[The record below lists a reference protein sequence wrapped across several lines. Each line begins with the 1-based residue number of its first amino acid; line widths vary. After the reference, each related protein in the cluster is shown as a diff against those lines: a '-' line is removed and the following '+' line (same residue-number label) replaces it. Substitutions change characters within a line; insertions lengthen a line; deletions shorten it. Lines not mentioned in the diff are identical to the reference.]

1 MNVVYIY
8 IYKSKYVY
16 TRYVFRR
23 LDLSSGWE
31 EWEEWEE
38 WDRQEQSQNLNNPKP
53 RLSMLSRLAIGPLS
67 FVRTSLAVSSGSMVA
82 LMYMRALP
90 PGREELLGR

>member
-38 WDRQEQSQNLNNPKP
+38 WDRQEQC
-53 RLSMLSRLAIGPLS
+53 LAIGPLS
-67 FVRTSLAVSSGSMVA
+67 FSDLTSCELRIHGGSDVHAGTASEGRVA
-82 LMYMRALP
+82 RRYKC
-90 PGREELLGR
+90 